1 MPELKFDILSAE
13 VRPYAALP
21 TIVFKL
27 QITNEVPDEEVYA
40 AALKCQ
46 IMIEA
51 IRRQYDE
58 ETKKKLYELFGEPQ
72 RWGETLKSLVWMIV
86 NIPVPRFTGKTVV
99 EIAVPC
105 SEDQGL
111 AAGKYFY
118 AVKDEKV
125 PVAFLFS
132 GTLFFKGSE
141 GQLQVSQVPWEKEA
155 AYKMPA
161 CLWHEMMEEY
171 FPNCRWLRIR
181 KEIYDKL
188 VMYKAATSHATLENC
203 LEAVLEEALL
213 CKVGESSRYH
223 Q

>member
-1 MPELKFDILSAE
+1 MPELKFEILSAE

-27 QITNEVPDEEVYA
+27 QISNEIENEEVYA

-51 IRRQYDE
+51 IRRPYDS
-58 ETKKKLYELFGEPQ
+58 ETKKRLYELFGEPP
-72 RWGETLKSLVWMIV
+72 RWNETLRSLMWMII

-99 EIAVPC
+99 EVAVPC

-118 AVKDEKV
+118 AVRDEKV
-125 PVAFLFS
+125 PLAFLFS
-132 GTLFFKGSE
+132 GTLFFKGQE
-141 GQLQVSQVPWEKEA
+141 GQLQITQISWEKEA

-161 CLWHEMMEEY
+161 GLWQDMMEEY
-171 FPNCRWLRIR
+171 FPGCRWLRIR

-188 VMYKAATSHATLENC
+188 VMYKAATSHPTLENC
-203 LEAVLEEALL
+203 LEAVLEQAL
-213 CKVGESSRYH
+213 KDVGATEKLH
-223 Q
+223 A